1 MKHISTTILT
11 ATLVLSATSLISQT
25 LTPIETL
32 GRTLFFDAEL
42 SFNRNQ
48 SCASCH
54 DPAAGFTSPH
64 DQFNAAGSIV
74 EGSIL
79 GRFGNRK
86 PPSAAYASPAPV
98 FHHVIEDGDFLFVG
112 GAFLDG
118 RATGAALGNP
128 AADQALGPFLNPV
141 EMALPHAACVVQR
154 VCQPDN
160 QTSYP
165 VALTDVWGVDIC
177 EIAFPEGLQKQC
189 ETLDADISLPEEIA
203 EKVET
208 AFNRI
213 GLTISAYESSI
224 EVNRYNSRY
233 DQHLSG
239 EVTLSAQEQAGLE
252 LFEGKA
258 LCSACH
264 ITDPGPNAEPALFT
278 DFTYD
283 NLGVPRNEDNPVY
296 LQNPDFVDIGLGAF
310 LASNV
315 VFDEIAITQ
324 NGKFK
329 VPTLRNVDMR
339 LLPNSEHAYMH
350 NGYFK
355 TLEGVVRFYNTRDVW
370 PRCEQEFV
378 SEADALVQKCWP
390 AAEYEPTV
398 NRDEL
403 GNLKLTDADEAALVA
418 FLKVLTDE

>member
-1 MKHISTTILT
+1 MKYISIPILTTTI
-11 ATLVLSATSLISQT
+11 ALSATSLVSET

-32 GRTLFFDAEL
+32 GRTLFFDTDL

-64 DQFNAAGSIV
+64 DQFNAAGSVV
-74 EGSIL
+74 EGSVPD
-79 GRFGNRK
+79 RFGNRK

-118 RATGAALGNP
+118 RATGGALGNP

-141 EMALPHAACVVQR
+141 EMAMPHAACVVQR
-154 VCQPDN
+154 VCRPEN
-160 QTSYP
+160 QTPYR
-165 VALTDVWGVDIC
+165 VALTDVWGLEIC
-177 EIAFPEGLQKQC
+177 KIAFPEDLQKQC
-189 ETLDADISLPEEIA
+189 ETLDADISLPDDIA

-213 GLTISAYESSI
+213 GLTISAYESSA
-224 EVNRYNSRY
+224 EVNRYSSRY
-233 DQHLSG
+233 DKYLAGTADLSP
-239 EVTLSAQEQAGLE
+239 QEMAGLQ

-264 ITDPGPNAEPALFT
+264 TTGPGPNAEPAVFT

-283 NLGVPRNEDNPVY
+283 NLGVPRNGDNPVY
-296 LQNPDFVDIGLGAF
+296 TLTPDFVDTGLGAF
-310 LASNV
+310 LATDV
-315 VFDEIAITQ
+315 VFDVIATTQ

-339 LLPNSEHAYMH
+339 ILPNSEHAYMH

-370 PRCEQEFV
+370 PRCEQKFV
-378 SEADALVQKCWP
+378 SEADALAQKCWP

-418 FLKVLTDE
+418 FLKALTDE